1 MIIQIMVI
9 IGAWLVGFWI
19 LINIRNYRS
28 EGDQGQLTLFFLFS
42 YFYLFLIFNLG
53 FLLLY
58 LIKQIMGV

>member
-19 LINIRNYRS
+19 LLNIRNYRS